1 MYIQKLQEEI
11 APLREQLIHHKLYKN
26 INSIER
32 IRLFMESHIFAVWD
46 FMSLLKGLQNGL
58 TNTNVPWTPKGNPI
72 TRRLIN
78 EIVLGE
84 ESDLNELG
92 EPLSHFEMYLDS
104 MQQLGANTAEIETF
118 IKLINKGNTVE
129 DSLNKISI
137 SESAKNFVK
146 FTIEQVNSNQLHII
160 AAVFTFGREDL
171 IPDMFL
177 EIVKNIGT
185 SSDVNISKLIY
196 YLERHIEIDGGEH
209 GPMSLQMIH
218 ELCGDD
224 LQKWEEAIQASK
236 KALNQRILLWD
247 SINSKIEK

>member
-177 EIVKNIGT
+177 EIVKNIG
-185 SSDVNISKLIY
+185 SSTDVNISKLIY

>member
-84 ESDLNELG
+84 ESDLNEIG